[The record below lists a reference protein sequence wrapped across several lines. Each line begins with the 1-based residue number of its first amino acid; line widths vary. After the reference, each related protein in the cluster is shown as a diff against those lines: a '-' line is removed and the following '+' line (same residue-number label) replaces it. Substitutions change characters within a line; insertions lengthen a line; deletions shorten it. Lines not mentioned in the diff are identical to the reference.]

1 MKADMS
7 VTTGAVQR
15 TGRREEKKKLEIF
28 VARRAASQKR
38 SAPDKQ
44 PEIRSPLME
53 RSNRDLQKKSEQVKP
68 LKKKMAEPVNKENI
82 RPAVNKDGKSVTFTQ
97 SFLKTKNIK
106 EKQINEKVKP
116 ESTKDEA
123 KLPTKPVLGT
133 YRGKI
138 VQSKINSF
146 RKNHENNIP
155 EPKKTVAESQE
166 KRPQPSASAPA
177 KAMVRPAANSIK
189 SKRPVI
195 PPVSSQIRPSTTL
208 TKSKAELVTVRRTTQ
223 VLVQQKPVQ
232 QKVQTVKPTLKNE
245 AVKKNPMTQSKKS
258 SSGPAKTLLEPQ
270 KNKPA
275 LQLPTASKFSRPKES
290 AEERKARLAEWRQ
303 SKGKMIKR
311 PSMAIVMPSKCSM
324 HKKEPEIKTELEEP
338 KEETQQLYWDTL
350 MEEDERERFT
360 VKVQQM
366 FGDCHK
372 LIDEGCPREKVLSIL
387 DKKFENIPEA
397 KKLSGYW
404 ECLARLEKRDGQLSK
419 VIAICQEAVSS
430 GAQPLEEIQAILADA
445 SEQLKTDQEES
456 VRKENEEDLKSED
469 LKTEVKEPVETAVKE
484 KRRRARGRAVKNEP
498 KSPSTPDKPS
508 KSESTPGNGAVES
521 SVIRFN
527 VCSTP
532 RLGKMM
538 NLQMN
543 EGDSSV
549 KNYTFLTPVRR
560 SSRLERKSHRLPDML
575 KDHDPCV
582 SGIVQLGELEETET
596 FSNPYIIRKNRALD
610 EVTAKSAT
618 KKD

>member
-1 MKADMS
+1 MS

-15 TGRREEKKKLEIF
+15 TARREEKKKLEVF
-28 VARRAASQKR
+28 VARRAASQKQ
-38 SAPDKQ
+38 SAPDKR

-106 EKQINEKVKP
+106 EKQMNEKVKP

-177 KAMVRPAANSIK
+177 KAMVRPAANSTK
-189 SKRPVI
+189 PKRPVI

-275 LQLPTASKFSRPKES
+275 PQLPTASKFSRPKES

-303 SKGKMIKR
+303 SKGKLIKR
-311 PSMAIVMPSKCSM
+311 PPMAIVIPSKCS
-324 HKKEPEIKTELEEP
+324 KEPEIKTELEEP
-338 KEETQQLYWDTL
+338 KEETRQLYWAT
-350 MEEDERERFT
+350 MAEEDERVLFT
-360 VKVQQM
+360 LKVQQI
-366 FGDCHK
+366 FGDCQK
-372 LIDEGCPREKVLSIL
+372 LIDKGCPREEVLSIL
-387 DKKFENIPEA
+387 DKQFENIPEA
-397 KKLSGYW
+397 KTFSGYW

-419 VIAICQEAVSS
+419 VIAICEEAVSF
-430 GAQPLEEIQAILADA
+430 GAQPLEELGAILADA
-445 SEQLKTDQEES
+445 LEQLKPDPEES

-469 LKTEVKEPVETAVKE
+469 LKTEVKEEPVETAVKE
-484 KRRRARGRAVKNEP
+484 KRRRGRGRAVKNEP

-508 KSESTPGNGAVES
+508 KSESIPGNGAVVS

-532 RLGKMM
+532 HLEKMEK
-538 NLQMN
+538 LQMN
-543 EGDSSV
+543 EGESSV
-549 KNYTFLTPVRR
+549 NYKYLTPVRR

-582 SGIVQLGELEETET
+582 SGIDQLGELEETET
-596 FSNPYIIRKNRALD
+596 CSNAYIFRKNSALH